1 MRIVTPAEILPA
13 VRIANYHR
21 VAPGQSW
28 PNRRIPDLQLILVVA
43 GEFLYLEENNQP
55 LTVAAGSVLC
65 IEPGRRHTFCGAAM
79 AEGLIAGVHLELI
92 PDGAWAAGD
101 YRLAPAPE
109 RVTPVADF
117 AYLHERFQRLATVYN
132 SYWPYRNEQTRAIAG
147 EIVLILA
154 GQWQKPSGPAFSPRL
169 AEMIRFI
176 RCNLHG
182 PLSRRELAHTFGI
195 SPEYVNALFRKE
207 LGMTPSAVINRE
219 RVMAAYRLIHEQGC
233 SVKEAAYAAGYSD
246 PLYFSRVF
254 KRIFG
259 VPPSQSR

>member
-1 MRIVTPAEILPA
+1 MRIVTPAEIQPT

-28 PNRRIPDLQLILVVA
+28 PNRQIPDLQLILVIT
-43 GEFLYLEENNQP
+43 GECLYLEENSQS
-55 LTVAAGSVLC
+55 LRVAAGSVLC
-65 IEPGRRHTFCGAAM
+65 IEPGRRHTFCAAAT
-79 AEGLIAGVHLELI
+79 AEGLISGIHLELI
-92 PDGAWAAGD
+92 RDGAWAAGD

-109 RVTPVADF
+109 RVTPGADF

-132 SYWPYRNEQTRAIAG
+132 SYWPYRTEQTGVIAG

-176 RCNLHG
+176 RRNLQG
-182 PLSRRELAHTFGI
+182 NLSRRELAHTFGI
-195 SPEYVNALFRKE
+195 SPEHVNVIFRKE

-219 RVMAAYRLIHEQGC
+219 RVMAAYQLIHEQGC
-233 SVKEAAYAAGYSD
+233 SVKEAAYAVGFSD

-254 KRIFG
+254 KRVFG
-259 VPPSQSR
+259 APPSQSR

>member
-1 MRIVTPAEILPA
+1 MRIVTPADIQPT

-28 PNRRIPDLQLILVVA
+28 PNRQIPDLQLILVVT
-43 GEFLYLEENNQP
+43 GKCLYLEENNQP
-55 LTVAAGSVLC
+55 LTVEAGSVLC
-65 IEPGRRHTFCGAAM
+65 IEPGRRHTFCATV
-79 AEGLIAGVHLELI
+79 EGLISSIHLELV
-92 PDGAWAAGD
+92 PEGTWAAGD
-101 YRLAPAPE
+101 YRLAPSPE
-109 RVTPVADF
+109 RVTSVADF

-132 SYWPYRNEQTRAIAG
+132 SYWPYRSEQTAAIAG

-169 AEMIRFI
+169 AEMIRFV
-176 RCNLHG
+176 RKNLRE
-182 PLSRRELAHTFGI
+182 PLSRRELAHAFGV
-195 SPEYVNALFRKE
+195 SPEYINVLFRKE

-219 RVMAAYRLIHEQGC
+219 RVMAAYRLLHEQGC
-233 SVKEAAYAAGYSD
+233 SVKEAAYAVGYSD
-246 PLYFSRVF
+246 PLYFSRIF

>member
-1 MRIVTPAEILPA
+1 MRIITPAELQPE

-28 PNRRIPDLQLILVVA
+28 SNRQIPDLQLILVVT
-43 GEFLYLEENNQP
+43 GECLYLEENNQP

-65 IEPGRRHTFCGAAM
+65 IEPGRRHTFCATEI
-79 AEGLIAGVHLELI
+79 EGLISGIHLELV

-109 RVTPVADF
+109 RVTLVADL

-132 SYWPYRNEQTRAIAG
+132 SYWPYRTEQTRVIAG
-147 EIVLILA
+147 EIVLLLA
-154 GQWQKPSGPAFSPRL
+154 AQWQKPSGPAFSPRL
-169 AEMIRFI
+169 AAMIRFI
-176 RCNLHG
+176 RRNLQG

-195 SPEYVNALFRKE
+195 SPEHVNALFRKE

-233 SVKEAAYAAGYSD
+233 SVKEAAYAVGYSD

-254 KRIFG
+254 KRLFG
-259 VPPSQSR
+259 IPPSRSR